1 MKKFVALLGTAAM
14 IGLAAPASADPPA
27 EPDGDDAGF
36 VAALNQAGFSFAD
49 PEHAVAAGRAVCS
62 YLNRGEPGLEVV
74 HDVKIYNP
82 KMDMEQ
88 ASNFALISAKYYC
101 PNQLSK
107 V

>member
-14 IGLAAPASADPPA
+14 IGLAAPASAEPP

-36 VAALNQAGFSFAD
+36 VAALNQAGFSFTD
-49 PEHAVAAGRAVCS
+49 PEHAVAAGKAVCS

-107 V
+107 A